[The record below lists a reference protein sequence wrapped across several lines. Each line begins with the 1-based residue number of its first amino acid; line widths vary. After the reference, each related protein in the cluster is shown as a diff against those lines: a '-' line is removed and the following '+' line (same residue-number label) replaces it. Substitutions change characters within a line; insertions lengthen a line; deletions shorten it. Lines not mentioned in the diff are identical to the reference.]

1 MAPQILHRVIHGQ
14 AEPEPWQKDL
24 ISIRPAILHGH
35 RRHRVKGADYP
46 GLLPARPSSAVLGT
60 VVTGLTDADMYRLD
74 MFEGS
79 EYQKRKVKVQLLRS
93 PGAATASWPGGT
105 EAPGALKSNDKNAA
119 EAIKSVLEATANEE
133 LTDSHKSQESNE
145 EIEAYTYIWIA
156 GDDKLEDAEWD
167 FESFKRDKMEWWV
180 NADERD
186 W

>member
-24 ISIRPAILHGH
+24 VAIRPAILHGY

-46 GLLPARPSSAVLGT
+46 GLLPARLSSAVLGT
-60 VVTGLTDADMYRLD
+60 VVTGLTDGDMYRLD
-74 MFEGS
+74 LFEGG

-93 PGAATASWPGGT
+93 PGSAANLMPGATGS
-105 EAPGALKSNDKNAA
+105 PGALSSNDRGAS
-119 EAIKSVLEATANEE
+119 EVIKSVLEDTANEE
-133 LTDSHKSQESNE
+133 LTDDHKSQETNN
-145 EIEAYTYIWIA
+145 EIEAYTYIWMA
-156 GDDKLEDAEWD
+156 GDDRLEDAEWD